1 MSGPG
6 GRPPSTRDWQSIG
19 VALSLGLSVVSSLVL
34 CIGGGVLLDRW
45 LGTAPIF
52 SLLGVV
58 LGLGTAGYSLYQL
71 AVVAGNRRVRR
82 GGR

>member
-1 MSGPG
+1 MSGPEH
-6 GRPPSTRDWQSIG
+6 RPPLARDWQAIG
-19 VALSLGLSVVSSLVL
+19 EALTLGFSVVSSLVL

-52 SLLGVV
+52 VLIGVV
-58 LGLGTAGYSLYQL
+58 LGLVTAGYSLYQL
-71 AVVAGNRRVRR
+71 AARAGKRGVRR

>member
-1 MSGPG
+1 VSGPG
-6 GRPPSTRDWQSIG
+6 DRPPRTRDWQTIG
-19 VALSLGLSVVSSLVL
+19 MALSLGASVVTSLVL

-45 LGTAPIF
+45 LGTTPI
-52 SLLGVV
+52 LTLVGIV

-71 AVVAGNRRVRR
+71 AVVAGNRRMRR